1 MPAVAFDAK
10 THTYR
15 VGGEVYP
22 SVTQICRYLQYDKA
36 SRGNPFIRDAAGA
49 KGKKVHLY
57 TQYIDQGYQFE
68 DPPEIAGYLKAY
80 RTFLRERSPRWIA
93 IEQRIANTELKVA
106 GTLDRFGLMDGGYV
120 IADIKTTGVLDEDY
134 VSAQL
139 HGYKTILTDEGCI
152 ETLIEDPSQKIQ
164 LFSIQLKPTGEY
176 IPYKADAKGSS
187 LFTHCW
193 MIDQIR
199 KDILGAK
206 KWQNSYFS
214 TTPTHTR

>member
-49 KGKKVHLY
+49 KGTAIHLY
-57 TQYIDQGYQFE
+57 TQYIDNDMPF
-68 DPPEIAGYLKAY
+68 DAPPEISGYLQAY
-80 RTFLRERSPRWIA
+80 RAFLRDYSPRWIA

-120 IADIKTTGVLDEDY
+120 IADIKSTRVLDKDY

-139 HGYKTILTDEGCI
+139 HGYKTILTDEGC
-152 ETLIEDPSQKIQ
+152 THPLIRDADKKIR
-164 LFSIQLKPTGEY
+164 LLAVQLKPTGDY
-176 IPYKADAKGSS
+176 RVYKAHDKGANLFTQLWLIDQYRKEISDAK
-187 LFTHCW
+187 
-193 MIDQIR
+193 
-199 KDILGAK
+199 
-206 KWQNSYFS
+206 
-214 TTPTHTR
+214 